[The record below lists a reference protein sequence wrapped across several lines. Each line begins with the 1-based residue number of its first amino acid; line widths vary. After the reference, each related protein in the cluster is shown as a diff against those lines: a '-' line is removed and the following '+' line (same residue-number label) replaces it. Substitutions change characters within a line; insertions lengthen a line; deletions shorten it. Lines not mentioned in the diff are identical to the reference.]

1 MNNLIVYFAVATF
14 LSTLLGGF
22 LAVKLRKILHYFFA
36 FSSGSLI
43 AVSFFDLLPE
53 SLKIAANANFSTIYI
68 MITTVASF
76 FFYSLLERFFLTH
89 HHHDEEKEHGHMMG
103 PVGASGLVVHSFFDG
118 LAIGAAFQANF
129 AAGIVVALAIVFH
142 DFNDGINTVILMLK
156 NAQHIKNAK
165 LFLVA
170 GSISPILGVAVTTFF
185 SLNPISLSLILAAF
199 VGEFLYLGATNL
211 LPDTYK
217 HSPVKMA
224 LSMGL
229 GIVLIFLVVSIVSF

>member
-1 MNNLIVYFAVATF
+1 MNNLIIYFAAATF

-22 LAVKLRKILHYFFA
+22 MAIRLRKILHYFFA

-53 SLKIAANANFSTIYI
+53 SLQIAANANFSTIYI
-68 MITTVASF
+68 MITVVASF

-89 HHHDEEKEHGHMMG
+89 HHHEANEHGHMMG
-103 PVGASGLVVHSFFDG
+103 PLGASGLIVHSFFDG
-118 LAIGAAFQANF
+118 LAVGAAFQANF
-129 AAGIVVALAIVFH
+129 AAGIVVAIAIVFH

-156 NAQHIKNAK
+156 NAQHVKNAK

-170 GSISPILGVAVTTFF
+170 GSLAPVLGVAATTFF
-185 SLNPISLSLILAAF
+185 SLNPIHLSLILAAF
-199 VGEFLYLGATNL
+199 VGEFLYLGATSL
-211 LPDTYK
+211 LPDTYR

-229 GIVLIFLVVSIVSF
+229 GIVLIFLVASVISF